1 MRSLVRHRI
10 DLVQRN
16 TQLKYKIHNI
26 LDKYMLKYDVI
37 LFSEKGLKWLESQNL
52 GTIDRQLVIDACLK
66 EMKTINELI
75 ENIEK
80 QMAFIAINNKKV
92 DLLLGFTGIDY

>member
-1 MRSLVRHRI
+1 
-10 DLVQRN
+10 
-16 TQLKYKIHNI
+16 
-26 LDKYMLKYDVI
+26 MLKYDVI

-80 QMAFIAINNKKV
+80 QMAFIAINNIKV

>member
-1 MRSLVRHRI
+1 
-10 DLVQRN
+10 
-16 TQLKYKIHNI
+16 
-26 LDKYMLKYDVI
+26 
-37 LFSEKGLKWLESQNL
+37 
-52 GTIDRQLVIDACLK
+52 LK

-80 QMAFIAINNKKV
+80 QMTFIAINNKKV

>member
-1 MRSLVRHRI
+1 MRSFVRHRI
-10 DLVQRN
+10 DLAQRN
-16 TQLKYKIHNI
+16 TQLKNKIHNI